1 MSYYTHAY
9 IKLFNISE
17 REKQREK
24 TSVFNLYKG
33 LYDRNLRLQ
42 IRNIINFAVNLQSIV
57 VNYDHKLFIVLATG
71 ADTVETFLFHC
82 NVYKDYLLLVFSSSL
97 IVFSSPSFDL

>member
-33 LYDRNLRLQ
+33 LYDRNLRL
-42 IRNIINFAVNLQSIV
+42 
-57 VNYDHKLFIVLATG
+57 
-71 ADTVETFLFHC
+71 
-82 NVYKDYLLLVFSSSL
+82 
-97 IVFSSPSFDL
+97 